1 MNENESVIF
10 TQNEQR
16 VFDHGYAEVNPSKMS
31 AAVSNRITMGKAEAY
46 EKAFHLLVDT
56 FGQARDNQFL
66 SSLLQREEK
75 MHDPD

>member
-1 MNENESVIF
+1 MNDNESVIF

-16 VFDHGYAEVNPSKMS
+16 VFDHGYA
-31 AAVSNRITMGKAEAY
+31 MGKAEAY

>member
-1 MNENESVIF
+1 MDEHKSEIL
-10 TQNEQR
+10 TLNEQK
-16 VFDHGYAEVNPSKMS
+16 VFEHGYA
-31 AAVSNRITMGKAEAY
+31 MGKAEAY

-75 MHDPD
+75 MQ